1 MLGLLLFLFQTIQML
16 KLCSKLKVKKKKQTL
31 NTNKYPK
38 PPLPQEGQPKPITK
52 VKTRLF

>member
-1 MLGLLLFLFQTIQML
+1 MLGILLFLFQTIQML
-16 KLCSKLKVKKKKQTL
+16 KLCSKLKVKKKKTL

-38 PPLPQEGQPKPITK
+38 PPLPQGQPKPITK

>member
-16 KLCSKLKVKKKKQTL
+16 KLCFKLKRKKTQN
-31 NTNKYPK
+31 NTNKNPK
-38 PPLPQEGQPKPITK
+38 PPLPQEEQTKPIKK